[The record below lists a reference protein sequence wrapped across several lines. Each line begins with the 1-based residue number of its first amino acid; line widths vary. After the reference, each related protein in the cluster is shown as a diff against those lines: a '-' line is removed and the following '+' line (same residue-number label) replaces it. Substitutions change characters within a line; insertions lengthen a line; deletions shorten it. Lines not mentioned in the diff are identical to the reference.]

1 MINMRSSR
9 RKLNNRSDGVN
20 FDQRFDQFFEAGRQI
35 ADGFSGTRP
44 GTRKRQSFRD
54 FSRRNVRN
62 VGDWVTDKMDS
73 FFDDD
78 FEEWSNDD
86 VDLDGKEFKSFS
98 RGPDTEEEFSSQVKR
113 PLEAI
118 SLRLKE
124 NIVEEQKRLAPSK
137 DDPNQ
142 AWEEDSFFQTNKWRR
157 NPQKKDAHHLDQKS
171 ETKRI
176 SLGRNF
182 PRSRRSRL

>member
-1 MINMRSSR
+1 MKSSR

-20 FDQRFDQFFEAGRQI
+20 FDQRFEQIFEAGRQI

-62 VGDWVTDKMDS
+62 VGNWVTDKMDS
-73 FFDDD
+73 FFEDD

-86 VDLDGKEFKSFS
+86 IEIDEKEFKSYS
-98 RGPDTEEEFSSQVKR
+98 RGPDAEEDFSFQEKR

-118 SLRLKE
+118 SLRLKD
-124 NIVEEQKRLAPSK
+124 NIVEQQKRLAPSK
-137 DDPNQ
+137 DDSNQ
-142 AWEEDSFFQTNKWRR
+142 GWEEDSFFQTNKWKRPSEKR
-157 NPQKKDAHHLDQKS
+157 DEYHLDQKS
-171 ETKRI
+171 DFNRK

-182 PRSRRSRL
+182 PRSRRSRQ